1 MYRQRSLTEAALLL
15 DSRYDVTD
23 SAMQACCILTCP
35 IHWVPLAPGVL
46 GTKTFV
52 LEPEEAVF
60 KIDCC
65 ICNTETRRPYG
76 ELGSVDKVKYGCCI
90 GVGSELSAKMPICP
104 GSGCNEALVDEI
116 VADLK
121 PVVVVDWK
129 ALHCARILILS
140 RSAPRFP

>member
-1 MYRQRSLTEAALLL
+1 M
-15 DSRYDVTD
+15 
-23 SAMQACCILTCP
+23 P
-35 IHWVPLAPGVL
+35 IVPGIL
-46 GTKTFV
+46 GTKTMT
-52 LEPEEAVF
+52 LEPEEAVL

-140 RSAPRFP
+140 RGALRSPRGRS